1 MRVVLGLTS
10 RQSLMPNPLITES
23 SAQSLLNPTKNME
36 LTIEKVSNW
45 EVSRQSMKHN
55 SAKSN
60 FLVYKSFAEKDGKDV
75 RSETAKKPDNIQIGL
90 DKGTYV
96 TEQKANYQPRDLA
109 LAQSNSQF
117 IK

>member
-1 MRVVLGLTS
+1 M
-10 RQSLMPNPLITES
+10 
-23 SAQSLLNPTKNME
+23 
-36 LTIEKVSNW
+36 
-45 EVSRQSMKHN
+45 
-55 SAKSN
+55 
-60 FLVYKSFAEKDGKDV
+60 

-96 TEQKANYQPRDLA
+96 TEQKANYQPRDFA